1 MQAKK
6 RTRPSAANGQT
17 KATVGDYFASV
28 PEPAAS
34 ALNKMRVAIR
44 SVVPK
49 EATEVISYKIPAF
62 KHKGIL
68 VWYAA
73 FSNHTSLFP
82 TASVIKAFEDE
93 LKSFSTSKG
102 TVHFPLDKPLPV
114 ALIKKMVKLRVA
126 ESESKS
132 KSRQH

>member
-1 MQAKK
+1 MKTKPRNRRQ
-6 RTRPSAANGQT
+6 AANGQI
-17 KATVGDYFASV
+17 KATVEDYFVTV

-44 SVVPK
+44 SIVPK

-62 KHKGIL
+62 KHNGIL

-73 FSNHTSLFP
+73 FSNHVSLFP
-82 TASVIKAFEDE
+82 TASVIAAFADE

-114 ALIKKMVKLRVA
+114 ALIKKMVRLRVA
-126 ESESKS
+126 EAAI
-132 KSRQH
+132 KSRQKRS